1 MFKNGGQTECWSHLF
16 LSADLLHTHVRFVVD
31 HECKLT
37 IVQNVRWILSIQKT
51 ASYMPVPVQ
60 YPLGVRQ
67 ALYGWS
73 NKHHET
79 MPEGPRT
86 TAEQRQHLVG
96 WLQRPVQEHLPR
108 ALHCT
113 VGKKVGDPD
122 HPSLLWAIPCK
133 HVLKAKLKLE
143 PNALF

>member
-1 MFKNGGQTECWSHLF
+1 
-16 LSADLLHTHVRFVVD
+16 
-31 HECKLT
+31 
-37 IVQNVRWILSIQKT
+37 
-51 ASYMPVPVQ
+51 MP
-60 YPLGVRQ
+60 G
-67 ALYGWS
+67 
-73 NKHHET
+73 E
-79 MPEGPRT
+79 PRT

-108 ALHCT
+108 AFHCT

-143 PNALF
+143 FWKELLPEALNKTIGAGTYNKLSQIIKEMKKEKGTNG